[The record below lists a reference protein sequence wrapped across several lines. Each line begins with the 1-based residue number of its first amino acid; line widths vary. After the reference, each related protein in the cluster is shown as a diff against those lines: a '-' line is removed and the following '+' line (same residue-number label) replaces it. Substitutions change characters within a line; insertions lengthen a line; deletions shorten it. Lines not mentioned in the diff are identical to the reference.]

1 MVDSFN
7 EYLNEK
13 KKANSYSS
21 EFILSEGLFGLTG
34 KDKEREAYG
43 VIINFADD
51 AVINH
56 IAKALLNNDT
66 FKKEEK
72 KEGEAADKDPMSNK
86 DAYKARATE
95 IISTYIKNLAD
106 RYNKAKGRIIAKV
119 KNDNAFC
126 IRLVLNDFYSRL
138 VLNQTCCNS
147 IK

>member
-13 KKANSYSS
+13 KKANSYTS

-34 KDKEREAYG
+34 RDKEREAYG

-66 FKKEEK
+66 FKK
-72 KEGEAADKDPMSNK
+72 
-86 DAYKARATE
+86 
-95 IISTYIKNLAD
+95 
-106 RYNKAKGRIIAKV
+106 
-119 KNDNAFC
+119 
-126 IRLVLNDFYSRL
+126 
-138 VLNQTCCNS
+138 
-147 IK
+147 